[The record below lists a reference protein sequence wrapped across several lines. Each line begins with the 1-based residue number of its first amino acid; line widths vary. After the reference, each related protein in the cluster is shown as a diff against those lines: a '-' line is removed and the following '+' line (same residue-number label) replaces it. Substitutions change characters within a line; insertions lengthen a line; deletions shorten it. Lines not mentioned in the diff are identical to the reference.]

1 MDGVLGSANLPVM
14 IARFFSSDSRRL
26 CLDSRQLEMSSTT
39 HELWFCPHEISS
51 TFISKVCSM
60 FRRFIPTVSI
70 LVGLSLTGISA
81 NPQASPNTS
90 ASAANPPVLVELFT
104 SEGCSSCP
112 PADEFVRKLDTL
124 QPVPGAHLIILSEHV
139 DYWDHDGWKDP
150 NSSHALTDR
159 QTAYVR
165 ALGLSTPYT
174 PQIIVDGTGEMRLGD
189 PQAVERVFQQAV
201 SKPKI
206 SVRIGAVSVGQSNPG
221 LLRTHVETDENTG
234 KENADLYLA
243 IALDHVESQVLHGEN
258 GGRHLT
264 HVAVVQQIAKIGKL
278 PKGKS
283 FAQDVE
289 LKIKPGT
296 APDNIRVVAFVQEPG
311 PGKLLGAAL
320 WKAAP

>member
-1 MDGVLGSANLPVM
+1 MPHSNLSSRLICAISILLSVGLFGMPANAQASANT
-14 IARFFSSDSRRL
+14 A
-26 CLDSRQLEMSSTT
+26 
-39 HELWFCPHEISS
+39 
-51 TFISKVCSM
+51 
-60 FRRFIPTVSI
+60 
-70 LVGLSLTGISA
+70 
-81 NPQASPNTS
+81 
-90 ASAANPPVLVELFT
+90 ASAGDPPILVELFT

-112 PADEFVRKLDTL
+112 PADEFVQKLDAL
-124 QPVPGAHLIILSEHV
+124 QPVPGAHLIVLSEHV
-139 DYWDHDGWKDP
+139 DYWDHDGWRDQ

-159 QTAYVR
+159 QSAYVR

-174 PQIIVDGTGEMRLGD
+174 PQIIVDGTGEMRIGD
-189 PQAVERVFQQAV
+189 PQAVERMFQQAV
-201 SKPKI
+201 STPKI
-206 SVRIGAVSVGQSNPG
+206 SVRIGSVSIGQGNPG

-289 LKIKPGT
+289 IKIKPGI
-296 APDNIRVVAFVQEPG
+296 APNNIRVVAFVQESG

-320 WKAAP
+320 WKAGP